1 MRLALKLISV
11 TVLGISLVLAIDT
24 FASVRRDIALFNADA
39 RHDSQVLGSAVST
52 MLRDVVRGG
61 GQARAQEL
69 LREVNAA
76 QPSIELRWV
85 WLGEPGEDSSQPQV
99 SPQELEP
106 VLKGENKLLT
116 AEDHSGQECLF
127 NYLPIVRE
135 GQRLGVLEI
144 SEPLTRLEAQHRAF
158 IIREALVMAG
168 LIAFSGLAAVVLGA
182 VWVGWP
188 LSRLI
193 EKVRCVGRGDLASPL
208 QVRGRHEFGELA
220 LAINTM
226 CGQLAESHEK
236 VQREH
241 AARVRTLQQLRH
253 ADRLTTVGSLAS
265 GIAHELGTPL
275 NVISA
280 RAKLIAEGE
289 VPQDEIP
296 ENART
301 IRTQAQRMT
310 TIIRQLLDFAR
321 RRPLTK
327 TQVDFREVA
336 DHVVDLLS
344 PLARKRGV
352 TLSLDGG
359 AERLSTR
366 IDLGQMEQVV
376 TNLVVNAIQAS
387 PRAARWWSRWG
398 TSARGPAPIPRP
410 PRQTTCGFRSRIT
423 AWASPP
429 RTSRGYS
436 SPSSRPKTSARGR
449 AWGCPSRTASPRS
462 TAAGSSLKA
471 NPNEE
476 ADSHSACRWS
486 KALSPTIHQAVPK
499 AMITMREEVYGDKS
513 W

>member
-11 TVLGISLVLAIDT
+11 TVLGIALVLAIDT
-24 FASVRRDIALFNADA
+24 FASVRRDITLFNADA

-61 GQARAQEL
+61 GQARALEL

-76 QPSIELRWV
+76 QPSVELRWV
-85 WLGEPGEDSSQPQV
+85 WLGEPGEDPSQPQV
-99 SPQELEP
+99 SSKELEP
-106 VLKGENKLLT
+106 VLKGENTLLT
-116 AEDHSGQECLF
+116 AKNHSGQECLF
-127 NYLPIVRE
+127 NYLPIARE

-144 SEPLTRLEAQHRAF
+144 SEPLTHLEAEHRAF
-158 IIREALVMAG
+158 ILREALVMAG

-208 QVRGRHEFGELA
+208 RIRGRHEFGELA

-236 VQREH
+236 VEREH
-241 AARVRTLQQLRH
+241 AARIRTLQQLRH

-301 IRTQAQRMT
+301 IRAQAQRMT

-387 PRAARWWSRWG
+387 PPGGAVVVALGHERAR
-398 TSARGPAPIPRP
+398 PRADP
-410 PRQTTCGFRSRIT
+410 
-423 AWASPP
+423 
-429 RTSRGYS
+429 
-436 SPSSRPKTSARGR
+436 
-449 AWGCPSRTASPRS
+449 
-462 TAAGSSLKA
+462 TAAATDYVRLSVEDHGTGIAAEDQPRVFEPFFTTKDIGEGTGLGLSIAHGIAQEHGGWIEFESEPERGSRFSLGLPMVEGA
-471 NPNEE
+471 L
-476 ADSHSACRWS
+476 ADDPSTGFQGNDNHERGG
-486 KALSPTIHQAVPK
+486 V
-499 AMITMREEVYGDKS
+499 R
-513 W
+513 